1 MSINTDMIIDGGG
14 SVGDFDPLVGQVTKE
29 QPAPASQKT
38 IDRLLANQAADE
50 ARFAAAKNDPAKQAT
65 ILNRINNR
73 QDKIDAAQSPT
84 APAATPGAT
93 PGAAPTPSVTPTPTQ
108 TTGPT
113 YTAPDGTVFTDA
125 NAYVAYLQ
133 LLAGERAETDR
144 KAAELR
150 FQEEMKTQQRQ
161 SAFEVLRERF
171 SSFGLTGLATE
182 IEKIFKGEGKTKAGS
197 AIPIPTS
204 EAGFYFALT
213 ETQAYYDRFGRVNEM
228 RIKSGYTALDERTI
242 LGMEDEYQKV
252 LKSYGMPAGFY
263 DTPEDFQDFLANNL
277 SEVEVADRLQASRQ
291 FAMVVDP
298 VIKDQLKSMYN
309 IDDNML
315 TAYIA
320 DPEKGQ
326 KLLTSLAGRSLTGA
340 AALLS
345 GLTADAAKVAEGLGA
360 GELRFQ
366 EQQQRFGAAQT
377 IAERGQFLSQ
387 IERADKEF
395 GEKEAVDITFGGLEQ
410 SRKAAERLASRERAR
425 FGGAAGT
432 TTSSLATPTAGQF

>member
-1 MSINTDMIIDGGG
+1 MLPDGGIY
-14 SVGDFDPLVGQVTKE
+14 DPESGLSYTG
-29 QPAPASQKT
+29 PGART
-38 IDRLLANQAADE
+38 ISGEPL
-50 ARFAAAKNDPAKQAT
+50 DPADIAT
-65 ILNRINNR
+65 EMTPRTQELVDFYNTGKEPSWLTN
-73 QDKIDAAQSPT
+73 APT
-84 APAATPGAT
+84 ATPPAAPVNT
-93 PGAAPTPSVTPTPTQ
+93 S
-108 TTGPT
+108 
-113 YTAPDGTVFTDA
+113 YTSPDGTVYPSADA
-125 NAYVAYLQ
+125 YIRALQ
-133 LLAGERAETDR
+133 GQISGLTNNESTL
-144 KAAELR
+144 KAAYDLE
-150 FQEEMKTQQRQ
+150 KRQ
-161 SAFEVLRERF
+161 SAFEVLKQRF
-171 SSFGLTGLATE
+171 TSFGLTGLADE

-204 EAGFYFALT
+204 ETGFYLALT
-213 ETQAYYDRFGRVNEM
+213 ETDAYYQRFGKVNEA
-228 RIKSGYTALDERTI
+228 RVKSGYTALDERTI

-263 DTPEDFQDFLANNL
+263 DTPEDFQEFLTNNL

-291 FAMVVDP
+291 FAQVVDP
-298 VIKDQLKSMYN
+298 NIKDQLKTMYN

-326 KLLTSLAGRSLTGA
+326 KLLTSLAGKSLTGA

-345 GLTADAAKVAEGLGA
+345 GLTAEAAKVAEGLGA

-377 IAERGQFLSQ
+377 IAERGSFLSQ
-387 IERADKEF
+387 IERAEQQF

-432 TTSSLATPTAGQF
+432 TTSSLSTPTSGQF

>member
-1 MSINTDMIIDGGG
+1 MAIPYYNPFFDTLLDGGIY
-14 SVGDFDPLVGQVTKE
+14 DPLT
-29 QPAPASQKT
+29 
-38 IDRLLANQAADE
+38 DE
-50 ARFAAAKNDPAKQAT
+50 PVSNV
-65 ILNRINNR
+65 
-73 QDKIDAAQSPT
+73 
-84 APAATPGAT
+84 
-93 PGAAPTPSVTPTPTQ
+93 APTPTGLDSGLDNPNLVTPGTSTTVKQPTKTITGA
-108 TTGPT
+108 TTKRDSSNNLVQVIT
-113 YTAPDGTVFTDA
+113 YSDGSTEEKLIELFNPNPVNPPAPGSNTSEDYDTTF
-125 NAYVAYLQ
+125 
-133 LLAGERAETDR
+133 R
-144 KAAELR
+144 
-150 FQEEMKTQQRQ
+150 RQ
-161 SAFEVLRERF
+161 SAFEVLKERF
-171 SSFGLTGLATE
+171 QSFGLTSLANE
-182 IEKIFKGEGKTKAGS
+182 IEKIFKGEGKTRANS
-197 AIPIPTS
+197 PIPIPTS
-204 EAGFYFALT
+204 EAGFYLALT
-213 ETQAYYDRFGRVNEM
+213 ETDAYYQRFGKVNED
-228 RIKSGYTALDERTI
+228 RIKSGFTALDERTI

-252 LKSYGMPAGFY
+252 MKAYGMPKGFY
-263 DTPEDFQDFLANNL
+263 DTPEDFQTFISNDL
-277 SEVEVADRLQASRQ
+277 SELELADRLQASRQ
-291 FAMVVDP
+291 FTQVVDP

-315 TAYIA
+315 TAYIS

-326 KLLTSLAGRSLTGA
+326 KLLTNLAGRSLTGA

-345 GLTADAAKVAEGLGA
+345 GLTAEAARVAEGLGA

>member
-1 MSINTDMIIDGGG
+1 MSINPDMIIDGGG
-14 SVGDFDPLVGQVTKE
+14 SAGDF
-29 QPAPASQKT
+29 ASPQT
-38 IDRLLANQAADE
+38 NQNLNDLLKRQAADE
-50 ARFAAAKNDPAKQAT
+50 VRAANATDPKKQAE
-65 ILNRINNR
+65 ILKRINNR
-73 QDKIDAAQSPT
+73 QTKIDAAESGTPVGPTTNVPVGPT
-84 APAATPGAT
+84 ATVPVGPTATT
-93 PGAAPTPSVTPTPTQ
+93 PPR
-108 TTGPT
+108 PT
-113 YTAPDGTVFTDA
+113 YTAPDGTTFDDP

-133 LLAGERAETDR
+133 YLSGEKADADR

-161 SAFEVLRERF
+161 SAFEVLKERF
-171 SSFGLTGLATE
+171 QSFGLTGLATE
-182 IEKIFKGEGKTKAGS
+182 IEKIFKGEGKTRAGS
-197 AIPIPTS
+197 TIPIPTS
-204 EAGFYFALT
+204 ETGFYLALV
-213 ETQAYYDRFGRVNEM
+213 ETDAYYQRFGKVNEA

-263 DTPEDFQDFLANNL
+263 DTPEDFQTFLANNL

-291 FAMVVDP
+291 FAQVVDP
-298 VIKDQLKSMYN
+298 LIKDQLKTMYN

-326 KLLTSLAGRSLTGA
+326 GLLTSLAGRSLTGA

-345 GLTADAAKVAEGLGA
+345 GLTAEAARVAEGLGA

-377 IAERGQFLSQ
+377 IAERGTFLSQ

-432 TTSSLATPTAGQF
+432 TTSSLSTPTAGQI